1 MTPSLFHT
9 VIIGVTL
16 LCGSMQSPRT
26 EVRQWPQWPSQQV
39 QRQMVTNT
47 KRLSAQA
54 LDSTQAA
61 VLLEQWL
68 HETLGPKA
76 TLEWEVSD
84 CDLKPDYPEP
94 PDGYLMC
101 VAVRA
106 SLPPRIGLRLHVL
119 VGTFKRGVF
128 GQPSIEKQSFMG
140 CSSLVDGP
148 FASISSLADIPRNIE
163 SFSSKEK
170 CR

>member
-1 MTPSLFHT
+1 MTPSHFLTIVIGAT
-9 VIIGVTL
+9 V
-16 LCGSMQSPRT
+16 LCGSIQSPRE
-26 EVRQWPQWPSQQV
+26 EVRQLPQWPSPAV
-39 QRQMVTNT
+39 QRQMVANT

-61 VLLEQWL
+61 VPLEQWL

-76 TLEWEVSD
+76 TLEWEVGD
-84 CDLKPDYPEP
+84 CDLKPEYPEP
-94 PDGYLMC
+94 PDGHSMC

-148 FASISSLADIPRNIE
+148 VASISRLADIPRTIE

>member
-1 MTPSLFHT
+1 MPPSHFLI
-9 VIIGVTL
+9 IIGAAV

-26 EVRQWPQWPSQQV
+26 EIRQFPQWPSPAV

-61 VLLEQWL
+61 VPLEQWL

-76 TLEWEVSD
+76 TLEWEVGD
-84 CDLKPDYPEP
+84 CDLKPEYPEP
-94 PDGYLMC
+94 PDGYSMC

-106 SLPPRIGLRLHVL
+106 SVPPRIGLRLHVL

-128 GQPSIEKQSFMG
+128 GPPSIEKQSFMG

-148 FASISSLADIPRNIE
+148 FASVSRLADIPRNIE
-163 SFSSKEK
+163 TFSSKEK